1 MLVECVICAITI
13 YVVDYYNGDFK
24 QCRAC
29 QLYLK
34 TLAWQQQLD
43 AKNLTGGSTILK

>member
-13 YVVDYYNGDFK
+13 YVVDYYNGDFSVV
-24 QCRAC
+24 RVN
-29 QLYLK
+29 YTLK
-34 TLAWQQQLD
+34 HLQGQQQLD